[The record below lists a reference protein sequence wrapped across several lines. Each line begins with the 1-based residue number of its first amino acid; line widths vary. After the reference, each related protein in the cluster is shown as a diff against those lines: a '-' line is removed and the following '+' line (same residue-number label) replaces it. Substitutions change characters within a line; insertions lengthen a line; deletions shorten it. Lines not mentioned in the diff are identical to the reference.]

1 MIEIQCV
8 FMGKKLSEGDMLTVD
23 VPDSSLNSG
32 IAALMGEKN
41 HEGAFFEQRRIRQ
54 ITLM

>member
-1 MIEIQCV
+1 MIE
-8 FMGKKLSEGDMLTVD
+8 FSWKKISEGDMLIVD
-23 VPDSSLNSG
+23 VPDSLLNSG

>member
-32 IAALMGEKN
+32 IASLMGEKN